1 MPNMTEMLRDHISAF
16 KGEEIEG
23 ETQAQ
28 LMARYRQ
35 TL

>member
-1 MPNMTEMLRDHISAF
+1 MLRDQIKAF

-28 LMARYRQ
+28 MLERYRQ